1 MNRYSTGEVA
11 QRLGVS
17 KTTLINYIN
26 DFNLDIHKN
35 PSNNYREFTQEDV
48 QEIER
53 LHALVK
59 RVGREQAL
67 KEWHTPHAIPKDAA
81 EVVQEAFEGYKEMED
96 SLKAVFARQDE
107 INKILA
113 TQQQQIITVL
123 NGLPAEHRKNVESLI
138 VETLPEAII
147 EAMEDRAKE
156 IALER
161 EQEKK
166 ELEAIKEE
174 LQEVRKAMTEMAAA
188 QKKGFLNRLFG
199 K

>member
-1 MNRYSTGEVA
+1 
-11 QRLGVS
+11 
-17 KTTLINYIN
+17 
-26 DFNLDIHKN
+26 
-35 PSNNYREFTQEDV
+35 
-48 QEIER
+48 
-53 LHALVK
+53 
-59 RVGREQAL
+59 
-67 KEWHTPHAIPKDAA
+67 
-81 EVVQEAFEGYKEMED
+81 